1 MLVLKRPYKRK
12 NVVDVAILLDNNQYV
27 EYSLS
32 FKQKFLTFWVVDRI
46 QRLFARYYI
55 DAKTDVMTNTD
66 LGQQHPM
73 HMYLSILKPHIQYKM
88 RIVSVDQIVNRIHY
102 YFTSKTATKS
112 KLNFV
117 WKTTIKKEVCPWITQ
132 QVDYALQNKMNTTA
146 YIMKTL
152 RLGLFYMVIKNH
164 LYQQVDKSK
173 KRRMM
178 RLEEEKEN
186 AITAD
191 ESNSVD

>member
-1 MLVLKRPYKRK
+1 M
-12 NVVDVAILLDNNQYV
+12 
-27 EYSLS
+27 S
-32 FKQKFLTFWVVDRI
+32 
-46 QRLFARYYI
+46 
-55 DAKTDVMTNTD
+55 
-66 LGQQHPM
+66 
-73 HMYLSILKPHIQYKM
+73 
-88 RIVSVDQIVNRIHY
+88 
-102 YFTSKTATKS
+102 
-112 KLNFV
+112 
-117 WKTTIKKEVCPWITQ
+117 
-132 QVDYALQNKMNTTA
+132 TTA

-164 LYQQVDKSK
+164 LYRQVDKSK